1 MDEHGRGG
9 EVILYLRLRGLRE
22 RDEKASLSLSLL
34 VERERERDR
43 EVGGTKGIQ
52 EKKRAEEF

>member
-1 MDEHGRGG
+1 ME

>member
-1 MDEHGRGG
+1 ME

-22 RDEKASLSLSLL
+22 RDEKASLSFSLL